1 MTSIDWEVLMG
12 GAIKVTRTD
21 MSAKDLRCAAKRT
34 KDGRVVRRLLAIALV
49 LDGVDRE
56 TAARS
61 SGMDRQTLRDWAH
74 RFNAEGIEGLSDRNG
89 KGAKP
94 RLSPKQ
100 QAQFVAWVERVDV
113 REGGQAIVGDVTHQ
127 TGGPQ

>member
-1 MTSIDWEVLMG
+1 MG

-94 RLSPKQ
+94 RLSPRQ
-100 QAQFVAWVERVDV
+100 QAQFVAWVEAGPDPVKDGVVRWRCVDLQTRVG
-113 REGGQAIVGDVTHQ
+113 EE
-127 TGGPQ
+127 

>member
-1 MTSIDWEVLMG
+1 MG
-12 GAIKVTRTD
+12 GAIKITRTD
-21 MSAKDLRCAAKRT
+21 MSAKDLRRAAKRT

-74 RFNAEGIEGLSDRNG
+74 RLNAEGIEGLSDRNG

-94 RLSPKQ
+94 RLSPSNRCNL
-100 QAQFVAWVERVDV
+100 WRGW
-113 REGGQAIVGDVTHQ
+113 RP
-127 TGGPQ
+127 GPTQ

>member
-1 MTSIDWEVLMG
+1 MG
-12 GAIKVTRTD
+12 GAIKITRTD
-21 MSAKDLRCAAKRT
+21 MSAKDLRRAAKRT

-74 RFNAEGIEGLSDRNG
+74 RFNAEALRGYRIGMARGQNHGCRPSNRRNLWRG
-89 KGAKP
+89 
-94 RLSPKQ
+94 
-100 QAQFVAWVERVDV
+100 
-113 REGGQAIVGDVTHQ
+113 
-127 TGGPQ
+127 